1 MKQVNICAPCDGRA
15 ERWGA
20 IWLAPLIFALVFG
33 IFGRS
38 ATAQDAMLSD
48 FAFGRPDAP
57 LTIVEFASMTCPH
70 CAEFHEQVLPKL
82 KSEYID
88 TGKVQLIYRD
98 FPLDGDAL
106 RAAMIARCAGADRYA
121 GFLEV
126 IYGQQ
131 KNWAG
136 AQDPF
141 QALERLA
148 KLGGLSSE
156 AFKACLA
163 NREVETYV
171 LNSRMSGRREF
182 KISGTPS
189 FVINGRTYTGI
200 ASFDELKGIIDPLL
214 ARRSGN

>member
-1 MKQVNICAPCDGRA
+1 MKQMDTSAASRRRAGR
-15 ERWGA
+15 RGTF
-20 IWLAPLIFALVFG
+20 WLVPLIFALVFG

-38 ATAQDAMLSD
+38 AMAQDAMLRD

-70 CAEFHEQVLPKL
+70 CAAFHEQVLPKL
-82 KSEYID
+82 KSAYID

-106 RAAMIARCAGADRYA
+106 RAAMIARCAGTGRYA
-121 GFLEV
+121 GFVEM
-126 IYGQQ
+126 IYQQQ

-136 AQDPF
+136 AQEPL

-148 KLGGLSSE
+148 QLGGLSSE

-163 NREVETYV
+163 NKEVETYV

-182 KISGTPS
+182 NISGTPS
-189 FVINGRTYTGI
+189 FFINGRTYTGI